1 MGKKK
6 KNSFVAGF
14 KLYNYVMQEIWK
26 LLTTI
31 LFGIVAGYLF
41 NKYGEEGNHYFL
53 ITFLV
58 CVVIGIINFFIG
70 VIRIARKE
78 EEKEKRRQEY
88 AVSQANEGTEEQQ
101 D

>member
-1 MGKKK
+1 MSKNK
-6 KNSFVAGF
+6 KNNFITGF

-31 LFGIVAGYLF
+31 LFGLVAGYLF
-41 NKYGEEGNHYFL
+41 NKYGEEGNKYFL
-53 ITFLV
+53 ITFII

-70 VIRIARKE
+70 VIRIARRE

-88 AVSQANEGTEEQQ
+88 AISQSNERTEE
-101 D
+101 